1 MKKTYHLCI
10 SSNNE
15 VMFRESL
22 TAQRKKS
29 VDFAGS
35 RDAPRSFFA
44 VETSKVSGKHLNLS
58 ENKNTSVAYSAING
72 QGVFNLSRG
81 NKIPPYRCLA

>member
-1 MKKTYHLCI
+1 MNSFFILSAHSAKYMQI
-10 SSNNE
+10 W
-15 VMFRESL
+15 
-22 TAQRKKS
+22 AQRKKL

-44 VETSKVSGKHLNLS
+44 VETSKVSRKHLNLS

-72 QGVFNLSRG
+72 QGDFNLSRG
-81 NKIPPYRCLA
+81 NKILPIVASRR